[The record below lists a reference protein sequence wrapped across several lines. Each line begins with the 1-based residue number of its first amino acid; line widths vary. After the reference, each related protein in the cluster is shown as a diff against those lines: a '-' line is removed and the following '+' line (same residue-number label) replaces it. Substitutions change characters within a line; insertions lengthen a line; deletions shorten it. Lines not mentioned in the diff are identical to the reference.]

1 MTHGPSLTLILLALL
16 TSIDTVGAQPAPD
29 PRVADLVQ
37 AGNVRVGLFPPQFSR
52 DAATGELK
60 GVWAETARAL
70 AARIGVKVI
79 LLEHPTPLKVVECL
93 QVGECD
99 AAFLGLA
106 ARFVDAADF
115 SSPFIQ
121 FDYTLLVPA
130 GSPIGSVTDA
140 DRPGVRITA
149 VHDHASSLAL
159 SQMLRQAELM
169 FGDAPDSAFE
179 LLRTGKAHALASTR
193 PALIGIPLYYPVHA
207 CWRNPMGPTST
218 GSQFQRATRSVSHL
232 STSSSRTPRFQ
243 ASCRAPWS
251 ALARAGSR
259 SCRREIRTESAIRA

>member
-1 MTHGPSLTLILLALL
+1 M
-16 TSIDTVGAQPAPD
+16 
-29 PRVADLVQ
+29 
-37 AGNVRVGLFPPQFSR
+37 
-52 DAATGELK
+52 
-60 GVWAETARAL
+60 WAETARAL
-70 AARIGVKVI
+70 AARIGIKVI

-149 VHDHASSLAL
+149 VHDHASTLAL

-179 LLRTGKAHALASTR
+179 LLRTGRAHALASTR
-193 PALIGIPLYYPVHA
+193 PALI
-207 CWRNPMGPTST
+207 
-218 GSQFQRATRSVSHL
+218 QF
-232 STSSSRTPRFQ
+232 
-243 ASCRAPWS
+243 S
-251 ALARAGSR
+251 ALLPGSR
-259 SCRREIRTESAIRA
+259 VLETPYGSNFHRVAVPKGHARRLSYINEFIEDAKISGLLQSAIERTGPRGIKVLPPGNSH